1 MAESMSA
8 IEAVD
13 HFLASVDP
21 DKARDERP
29 EIDRFVASIGADLLM
44 SDLSGTQI
52 AAFAEAEGESGETL
66 EPVRAFL
73 AYSARMAF
81 TSSNLVGHLHIGE
94 SAAGFTLDSPD
105 AYGVTIEGLALM
117 GTQIEEL
124 KGRRPEIAEMLR
136 IAMADKDFRENAPLD
151 AARDEQAHLE
161 ARIREIEDQLRRA
174 VIIDETSKAG
184 LANVGSTVSI
194 RNLEAETE
202 MTFKLVSPAEVDPA
216 SGKISTESPFGAAV
230 INHGAGDEVSV
241 ETPGGLIRLRVIE
254 VEG

>member
-8 IEAVD
+8 IEAVS

-29 EIDRFVASIGADLLM
+29 EIDRFVASIGADLPM
-44 SDLSGTQI
+44 SKLTGAHVAD
-52 AAFAEAEGESGETL
+52 FAKAEGESGETL

-81 TSSNLVGHLHIGE
+81 TESNLVGHLHLGE
-94 SAAGFTLDSPD
+94 NASGFTLDSPD
-105 AYGVTIEGLALM
+105 AYGVTIDGLALLE
-117 GTQIEEL
+117 QQVEEL
-124 KGRRPEIAEMLR
+124 KARRPQIADSLR

-174 VIIDETSKAG
+174 VIIDEESKGG
-184 LANVGSTVSI
+184 LADVGSTVTI
-194 RNLEAETE
+194 RNLESESE
-202 MTFKLVSPAEVDPA
+202 QTFQLVSPAEVDAA

-230 INHGAGDEVSV
+230 INRGPGDEVTV
-241 ETPGGLIRLRVIE
+241 ETPAGLIRVRVLA

>member
-8 IEAVD
+8 TEAVN

-29 EIDRFVASIGADLLM
+29 EIDRFVKLIGADTPM
-44 SDLSGTQI
+44 SEITG
-52 AAFAEAEGESGETL
+52 AHVAEFAKAEGQSGETL

-81 TSSNLVGHLHIGE
+81 TTSNLVGHLNLGE
-94 SAAGFTLDSPD
+94 NASGFTIDSPD
-105 AYGVTIEGLALM
+105 AYGVTIDGLALLES
-117 GTQIEEL
+117 QVEEL
-124 KGRRPEIAEMLR
+124 KARRPKIADALR

-174 VIIDETSKAG
+174 VIIDEESKGG
-184 LANVGSTVSI
+184 LANVGSTVKI
-194 RNLEAETE
+194 RNLESEKE
-202 MTFKLVSPAEVDPA
+202 QTFQLVSPAEVDPG

-230 INHGAGDEVSV
+230 INRGPGDEVTV
-241 ETPGGLIRLRVIE
+241 ETPSGVVRLRVLE

>member
-8 IEAVD
+8 TEAVS

-29 EIDRFVASIGADLLM
+29 EIDRFIASIGADLPM
-44 SDLSGTQI
+44 SSLTGVHV

-81 TSSNLVGHLHIGE
+81 TATNLVGHLHIGE
-94 SAAGFTLDSPD
+94 NASGITLDSPD
-105 AYGVTIEGLALM
+105 AYGVTIEGLALLES
-117 GTQIEEL
+117 TVEEL
-124 KGRRPEIAEMLR
+124 KARRPEIADMLR

-174 VIIDETSKAG
+174 VIIDEESKAG
-184 LANVGSTVSI
+184 LANVGSMVKT
-194 RNLEAETE
+194 RNLESEAE
-202 MTFKLVSPAEVDPA
+202 MTFKLVSPAEVDA
-216 SGKISTESPFGAAV
+216 GSGKISIESPFGSAV
-230 INHGAGDEVSV
+230 INHGPGDEVTV
-241 ETPGGLIRLRVIE
+241 KTPGGLIRLRVLE

>member
-8 IEAVD
+8 TEAVQ
-13 HFLASVDP
+13 HFFASVDP

-29 EIDRFVASIGADLLM
+29 EIDRFVASIGADLPM
-44 SDLSGTQI
+44 SDLTG
-52 AAFAEAEGESGETL
+52 AHVANFAEAEGESGETL

-94 SAAGFTLDSPD
+94 SATGFSLDSPD

-117 GTQIEEL
+117 ETQVEEL
-124 KGRRPEIAEMLR
+124 KARRPEIAEMLR

-174 VIIDETSKAG
+174 VIIDEQSKAG
-184 LANVGSTVSI
+184 LADVGSTVTM
-194 RNLEAETE
+194 RNLESESV
-202 MTFKLVSPAEVDPA
+202 MTFKLVSPAEVDP
-216 SGKISTESPFGAAV
+216 SGGKISTESPYGAAV
-230 INHGAGDEVSV
+230 INHGPGDEVNV
-241 ETPGGLIRLRVIE
+241 ETPGGLIRLRVIA